1 MKCALSLS
9 RFLEESA
16 VHERAQA
23 ESVAPALQ
31 SLAFDCQQLGKV
43 DKLPGPVNAVLSA
56 ARTFCFFEEQPQLR
70 QIKLDFLGLTK
81 ILELVPRDIEAR
93 ILGRNESLRYPSTI
107 KRFLA
112 ARERCM

>member
-9 RFLEESA
+9 RFLAESA

-31 SLAFDCQQLGKV
+31 SLAFDCQQLGQV
-43 DKLPGPVNAVLSA
+43 DKLPGPVTAVSSA
-56 ARTFCFFEEQPQLR
+56 ARTLCLFEEQPQLR

-81 ILELVPRDIEAR
+81 ILEPVPHDIEAR
-93 ILGRNESLRYPSTI
+93 NLGRNESVRHLSTT